1 VISRLPIIQ
10 LQGLKLMKVMLHQNK
25 VGHLS
30 VYVPKKDL
38 EEEVVE
44 QSVTADGKIL
54 TLANGW
60 QLSFKGLTDDIKLPK
75 TFTATKL

>member
-1 VISRLPIIQ
+1 
-10 LQGLKLMKVMLHQNK
+10 MKVMLHKNDL
-25 VGHLS
+25 GHLS

-44 QSVTADGKIL
+44 QTATSEGQVL

-60 QLSFKGLTDDIKLPK
+60 QLAFTNLTDDMKLPQTLNAK
-75 TFTATKL
+75 RL

>member
-1 VISRLPIIQ
+1 
-10 LQGLKLMKVMLHQNK
+10 MLHKNDL
-25 VGHLS
+25 GHLS

-44 QSVTADGKIL
+44 QTTTTEGKIL

-60 QLSFKGLTDDIKLPK
+60 KLSVKNLEEGTKLPQTFRAIKL
-75 TFTATKL
+75 

>member
-1 VISRLPIIQ
+1 
-10 LQGLKLMKVMLHQNK
+10 MKVMLHKNDL
-25 VGHLS
+25 GHLS

-44 QSVTADGKIL
+44 QTPTPEGKVL

-60 QLSFKGLTDDIKLPK
+60 QLSFKDLTDDMKLPRTLNAK
-75 TFTATKL
+75 RL

>member
-1 VISRLPIIQ
+1 
-10 LQGLKLMKVMLHQNK
+10 MKVMLHKNDL
-25 VGHLS
+25 GHLS

-44 QSVTADGKIL
+44 QSTTPEGKIL

-60 QLSFKGLTDDIKLPK
+60 QLSVKNLGEDTKLPQTFRAIKL
-75 TFTATKL
+75 

>member
-1 VISRLPIIQ
+1 
-10 LQGLKLMKVMLHQNK
+10 MKVMLHKNDL
-25 VGHLS
+25 GHLS

-44 QSVTADGKIL
+44 QTTIDDEKVL

-60 QLSFKGLTDDIKLPK
+60 QLSFKDLTEDTKLPQ
-75 TFTATKL
+75 TFNARKL

>member
-1 VISRLPIIQ
+1 MPIFSRLFTHYPPKI
-10 LQGLKLMKVMLHQNK
+10 MKVMLHQNDL
-25 VGHLS
+25 GHLS

-44 QSVTADGKIL
+44 QSMADGQKVL

-60 QLSFKGLTDDIKLPK
+60 QLSFSNLTDDTKLPK
-75 TFTATKL
+75 TLNAKRL

>member
-1 VISRLPIIQ
+1 MPCLYP
-10 LQGLKLMKVMLHQNK
+10 LTTKKPMKVMLHKNDH
-25 VGHLS
+25 GHLS

-44 QSVTADGKIL
+44 QTTTTEGKIL

-60 QLSFKGLTDDIKLPK
+60 QLSFKNLTEDTKLPK
-75 TFTATKL
+75 TLNAKKL

>member
-1 VISRLPIIQ
+1 
-10 LQGLKLMKVMLHQNK
+10 MKVMLHKNDL
-25 VGHLS
+25 GHLS

-44 QSVTADGKIL
+44 EVTTSDGKVL

-60 QLSFKGLTDDIKLPK
+60 QLSFKNLTDEIKLPK
-75 TFTATKL
+75 TLDAKRL

>member
-1 VISRLPIIQ
+1 
-10 LQGLKLMKVMLHQNK
+10 MKVMLHKNDL
-25 VGHLS
+25 GHLS

-44 QSVTADGKIL
+44 QSTTPEGKVL

-60 QLSFKGLTDDIKLPK
+60 QLAFKDLREDTKLPR
-75 TFTATKL
+75 TFNAKRL

>member
-1 VISRLPIIQ
+1 
-10 LQGLKLMKVMLHQNK
+10 MKVMLHKNEL
-25 VGHLS
+25 GHLS

-44 QSVTADGKIL
+44 QTTTPEGKVL

-60 QLSFKGLTDDIKLPK
+60 QLSFKDITDDMKLPQTLNAK
-75 TFTATKL
+75 RL

>member
-1 VISRLPIIQ
+1 
-10 LQGLKLMKVMLHQNK
+10 MKVMLHKNDL
-25 VGHLS
+25 GHLS

-44 QSVTADGKIL
+44 EITTSEGKIL

-60 QLSFKGLTDDIKLPK
+60 QLSFKDLTDDTALPK
-75 TFTATKL
+75 TLDAKKLQ

>member
-1 VISRLPIIQ
+1 MR
-10 LQGLKLMKVMLHQNK
+10 VMLHKNDL
-25 VGHLS
+25 GHLS

-44 QSVTADGKIL
+44 QTDTPEGKVL

-60 QLSFKGLTDDIKLPK
+60 QLAFKNLADDLKLPRTLDAK
-75 TFTATKL
+75 RLQ

>member
-1 VISRLPIIQ
+1 
-10 LQGLKLMKVMLHQNK
+10 MKVMLHKNDL
-25 VGHLS
+25 GHLS

-44 QSVTADGKIL
+44 QTTTAEGQVL

-60 QLSFKGLTDDIKLPK
+60 QLAFKNLTDDMKLPQTLNAK
-75 TFTATKL
+75 RL

>member
-1 VISRLPIIQ
+1 
-10 LQGLKLMKVMLHQNK
+10 MKVMLHKNDL
-25 VGHLS
+25 GHLS

-44 QSVTADGKIL
+44 HTTTTEGEVL

-60 QLSFKGLTDDIKLPK
+60 QLSIKDLIAEMQLPK
-75 TFTATKL
+75 TLNARRL

>member
-1 VISRLPIIQ
+1 
-10 LQGLKLMKVMLHQNK
+10 MKVMLHKNDL
-25 VGHLS
+25 GHLS

-44 QSVTADGKIL
+44 QTTTSEGQVL

-60 QLSFKGLTDDIKLPK
+60 QLAFTNLTDDMKLPQTLNAK
-75 TFTATKL
+75 RL

>member
-1 VISRLPIIQ
+1 MLSQ
-10 LQGLKLMKVMLHQNK
+10 DKSGKLT
-25 VGHLS
+25 

-44 QSVTADGKIL
+44 ETTTPEGKVV

-60 QLSFKGLTDDIKLPK
+60 ELCLEDYNEESALPQTLRAKKLN
-75 TFTATKL
+75 

>member
-1 VISRLPIIQ
+1 
-10 LQGLKLMKVMLHQNK
+10 MKVMLHKNDL
-25 VGHLS
+25 GHLS

-44 QSVTADGKIL
+44 QTTTTEGEVL

-60 QLSFKGLTDDIKLPK
+60 QLSFKDLTDDMKLPR
-75 TFTATKL
+75 TLNARRL

>member
-1 VISRLPIIQ
+1 MRI
-10 LQGLKLMKVMLHQNK
+10 MLHKNEL
-25 VGHLS
+25 GHLS

-44 QSVTADGKIL
+44 QTDTPEGRVL

-60 QLSFKGLTDDIKLPK
+60 QLAFQDLADDMKLPQTLNAK
-75 TFTATKL
+75 RLQ

>member
-1 VISRLPIIQ
+1 
-10 LQGLKLMKVMLHQNK
+10 MKVMLHKNDL
-25 VGHLS
+25 GHLS

-44 QSVTADGKIL
+44 ETNTTEGKVL

-60 QLSFKGLTDDIKLPK
+60 QLSFTNLTDDMKLPQTLNAK
-75 TFTATKL
+75 RLQ

>member
-1 VISRLPIIQ
+1 MPCLYP
-10 LQGLKLMKVMLHQNK
+10 LTTNKPMKVMLHKNDL
-25 VGHLS
+25 GHLS

-44 QSVTADGKIL
+44 QTTTTEGKIL

-60 QLSFKGLTDDIKLPK
+60 QLSFKNLTEDTKLPK
-75 TFTATKL
+75 TLNAKKL